1 MRPLSDYN
9 SIPEYTEVKKIP
21 AGAYEVL
28 IKRAEEKE
36 INGSIFLC
44 ILFDIFDGEYKNFFM
59 DKFIADRKKYPET
72 AKFKGI
78 IRFQYPD
85 GKNPDYDEDRK
96 KRMKTALECIKR
108 SNNLN
113 ADFSKFWDGA
123 ILKDCKA
130 GMIFRDEEYDYNG
143 YHGMSARPYC
153 FIDLE
158 DFKAGKYTVPE
169 PKYLS
174 GKAPASAPAN
184 SSAPSQSV
192 DELVEDLP
200 F

>member
-36 INGSIFLC
+36 ISGSIFLY
-44 ILFDIFDGEYKNFFM
+44 ILFDISDGDYKNYFM
-59 DKFIADRKKYPET
+59 GKFMADKKNYPET
-72 AKFKGI
+72 AKFKGT
-78 IRFQYPD
+78 IRFQYPNGD
-85 GKNPDYDEDRK
+85 KYDESKK

-113 ADFSKFWDGA
+113 ADFSKEWDGA
-123 ILKDCKA
+123 VLKDCKA

-143 YHGMSARPYC
+143 YHGISARPYC

-158 DFKAGKYTVPE
+158 DFKAGRYTVPE

-174 GKAPASAPAN
+174 GNAPESAPAN
-184 SSAPSQSV
+184 SPAPSQSV

>member
-36 INGSIFLC
+36 ISGSIFLY
-44 ILFDIFDGEYKNFFM
+44 ILFDISDGDYKNYFM
-59 DKFIADRKKYPET
+59 GKFMADKKNYPET

-78 IRFQYPD
+78 IRFQYPNGD
-85 GKNPDYDEDRK
+85 KYDESRK
-96 KRMKTALECIKR
+96 KRMKTTLECIKR
-108 SNNLN
+108 SNNLST
-113 ADFSKFWDGA
+113 DFSKEWDGA
-123 ILKDCKA
+123 VLKNCKA

-143 YHGMSARPYC
+143 YRGMSARPYC

-174 GKAPASAPAN
+174 GNAPASAPAN
-184 SSAPSQSV
+184 SPAPSQSV